1 MTAGWA
7 IATTAFA
14 VLGAAAAT
22 GLMAY
27 LRRRY
32 VFVSVQGDS
41 MIPALASGDRVL
53 VRRGA
58 AGIALG
64 RLVVAG
70 KPSPGR
76 RWTDSCPDRGFESPW
91 LVKRVAAIGA
101 PPGTLILLGDNA
113 DSSWDSRQWGPC
125 PADRVLGVV
134 VRVFPR
140 SSHRLDQAS
149 SSSRART

>member
-7 IATTAFA
+7 TATAGLVA
-14 VLGAAAAT
+14 VLGTAAAT
-22 GLMAY
+22 ALLAY

-32 VFVSVQGDS
+32 IFVSVQGDS

-58 AGIALG
+58 TNIAPG
-64 RLVVAG
+64 QLVVAR

-76 RWTDSCPDRGFESPW
+76 RWTDSEPELPLAPQW
-91 LVKRVAAIGA
+91 LVKRVAAA
-101 PPGTLILLGDNA
+101 DAAPGTLILLGDNA
-113 DSSWDSRQWGPC
+113 MSSWDSRQWGPC

-140 SSHRLDQAS
+140 A
-149 SSSRART
+149 